1 LKPNIIGIVGGV
13 LAFVSLALPWW
24 TITAS
29 AWGMTFSADMYLYQV
44 SDLPSSLGIP
54 VEPGWFMW
62 LALVLVLFSGL
73 LGIVGSLKLDSKGL
87 LGGGILALLS
97 VIIFAVGLQIQLS
110 TAEMTLG
117 LFSSGEGYLTY
128 LSFGFWIAL
137 VAAIVMFVASRK
149 KPAEAAAFPPPPPP
163 PAVY

>member
-1 LKPNIIGIVGGV
+1 
-13 LAFVSLALPWW
+13 
-24 TITAS
+24 
-29 AWGMTFSADMYLYQV
+29 
-44 SDLPSSLGIP
+44 
-54 VEPGWFMW
+54 MW